1 MLLYYYNGQKH
12 IMVKNQSAYS
22 QGEQFLLSQTIV
34 DGIATLFLAQYET
47 NIPDKNGSQLFGF
60 LLDAHFMDWEQIGD
74 LMKTLK

>member
-1 MLLYYYNGQKH
+1 MLLYIITMDKSTLWLK
-12 IMVKNQSAYS
+12 ISI